1 MFDETDILIRSLPLA
16 VLTRQMAPSL
26 STMKNIPVVSLS
38 FMLLLFVCA
47 CGPKRPAN
55 EKRYPLRGKVIAVN
69 KTERTATINHEDIP
83 GYMPAMTMSFKVKN
97 DGDLVMLKAGDQVSA
112 NLVVTDVDSW
122 IEVTAI
128 VEGGSPLTPTTVVP
142 GEPKPG
148 DEIPDF
154 QLINQDGKRVRL
166 SQYKGGAIA
175 LTFIYTRCPMPDQC
189 TLMSTNFAAVDKA
202 LQGQPDVYAKTH
214 LLTISFDPDYDTP
227 KVMRSYGASHTGKY
241 SAETFQHWEF
251 LTGSA
256 DEVKGIAQFFG
267 LRYFH
272 DDSSGEEQVIH
283 SLRTAVIGP
292 DGKLVKLYRGNEWKP
307 EQIVDDLVSLS
318 SSPASPQP

>member
-1 MFDETDILIRSLPLA
+1 MNRFP
-16 VLTRQMAPSL
+16 Q
-26 STMKNIPVVSLS
+26 
-38 FMLLLFVCA
+38 LLFSWSAIILLFAVGCT
-47 CGPKRPAN
+47 PKHAAN
-55 EKRYPLRGKVIAVN
+55 EKRYPLKGKVIAVN

-83 GYMPAMTMSFKVKN
+83 GYMPGMTMAFKIKN
-97 DGDLVMLKAGDQVSA
+97 DGDLEMLKAGDQVSA

-128 VEGGSPLTPTTVVP
+128 VEGSVPLTPTTAVP

-154 QLINQDGKRVRL
+154 QLINQDGKRVKL
-166 SQYKGGAIA
+166 SQYKGGTIA

-241 SAETFQHWEF
+241 SDETFQHWEF

-292 DGKLVKLYRGNEWKP
+292 DGKLFKLYRGNDWKP
-307 EQIVDDLVSLS
+307 EQIVDDLQSLTS
-318 SSPASPQP
+318 SQTKSP